1 MKNRF
6 NIKSKQK
13 SKWVT
18 LRAATTMI
26 LCRHDCIS
34 HYTLYPLTQVMK
46 LFWSWVTL
54 EEFFSILMSDFRE
67 ASWKN
72 NADPKEA
79 WLKYIRQGSQ
89 RQEMINFLTNDFP
102 LCTWSLRMLDRRLII
117 LTYFSMMVLLSRSSD
132 EGTMHKKIKAL
143 KY

>member
-1 MKNRF
+1 
-6 NIKSKQK
+6 
-13 SKWVT
+13 
-18 LRAATTMI
+18 
-26 LCRHDCIS
+26 
-34 HYTLYPLTQVMK
+34 
-46 LFWSWVTL
+46 
-54 EEFFSILMSDFRE
+54 MSDFRE

-102 LCTWSLRMLDRRLII
+102 LCAWSLRMLDRRLII

>member
-13 SKWVT
+13 SKWIT

-132 EGTMHKKIKAL
+132 EGTMHKKIKTL

>member
-1 MKNRF
+1 MKNKF

-13 SKWVT
+13 SKWIL

-26 LCRHDCIS
+26 LCGHDCMS
-34 HYTLYPLTQVMK
+34 HHTLYPLTQVIK

-54 EEFFSILMSDFRE
+54 EEFFSVLMSDFRE
-67 ASWKN
+67 ALWKN
-72 NADPKEA
+72 NADPEEA

-102 LCTWSLRMLDRRLII
+102 LCAWSLRMLDRRLII

-132 EGTMHKKIKAL
+132 EGTMHNKIKAL